1 MNYYG
6 AAEME
11 TKSLATGGDSAF
23 VIGYI
28 IGWFWNM

>member
-28 IGWFWNM
+28 IG